1 MLEKVMEKISFIEVM
16 KDVAEAVARLKDSY
30 QSSKDSAQEEYNKLE
45 EDSYWKQSYLRD
57 IAEEYERK
65 ISAID
70 KISEAL
76 LKLM

>member
-16 KDVAEAVARLKDSY
+16 KDVAEAVARLKESY
-30 QSSKDSAQEEYNKLE
+30 QSSKDSSQEEYNKLE
-45 EDSYWKQSYLRD
+45 EDSYWKQPYLRD
-57 IAEEYERK
+57 IAEYERK

>member
-16 KDVAEAVARLKDSY
+16 KDVAESVARLKESY

-57 IAEEYERK
+57 IAEYERK

>member
-1 MLEKVMEKISFIEVM
+1 MLEKVLEKISFIEVM
-16 KDVAEAVARLKDSY
+16 KDVAEAVARLRSSYSDSIDNANQRLAEAKEDDWWKDSY
-30 QSSKDSAQEEYNKLE
+30 KRDIEEYT
-45 EDSYWKQSYLRD
+45 
-57 IAEEYERK
+57 RK

>member
-16 KDVAEAVARLKDSY
+16 KDVAESAARLKESY

-57 IAEEYERK
+57 ISEYDRK

>member
-16 KDVAEAVARLKDSY
+16 KDVAEAVARLKESY

-57 IAEEYERK
+57 IAEYDRK

>member
-16 KDVAEAVARLKDSY
+16 KDVAEAVARLKESY

-57 IAEEYERK
+57 IAEYERK